1 MRNKGLIL
9 LVCLLIL
16 SGCWDE
22 KLLKDVTIVSLVG
35 IEGTPGD
42 VKAEFAFPVIE
53 NESISYLT
61 SSGTGL
67 SLRDARGDAN
77 HRTKEALDIASV
89 EVILIAEESAKS
101 DLYAYLDMLYRDPRN
116 RLSGHIAIVQG
127 ELKPYFESTENM
139 QEDVASYYVELV
151 HTAAMYTYIPDI
163 DIQTT
168 GTTLF
173 GEDMDLALPYIKIEE
188 KSKKPEIAGVAL
200 FNGKKFTGKTLDMRE
215 SLILSL
221 LKKKKGRYSR
231 LVYYW
236 KSGKDE
242 SPLAVEVINI
252 KKKWKFTKDKIN
264 ATYDLDLNVEEFP
277 HDSLGEKK
285 MIKELDEFLS
295 KEMTKEFNE
304 VVKKLQEAKSDSVG
318 FGRPV
323 RAFHRDLWNKGDWS
337 ETFSEIPIEVKVKA
351 KITRTGIL
359 N

>member
-139 QEDVASYYVELV
+139 QEDVAGYYVELL
-151 HTAAMYTYIPDI
+151 HTAVMYTYTPDI
-163 DIQTT
+163 SIQTT
-168 GTTLF
+168 ATTLF
-173 GEDMDLALPYIKIEE
+173 GEDMDLALPYIKIDEE
-188 KSKKPEIAGVAL
+188 SKTPEIAGVAL
-200 FNGKKFTGKTLDMRE
+200 FSGKKFTGETLDVRE
-215 SLILSL
+215 SIILSL
-221 LKKKKGRYSR
+221 LKKKKGRYTR
-231 LVYYW
+231 LFYYW
-236 KSGKDE
+236 KDDKRE

-252 KKKWKFTKDKIN
+252 KKKWKITKNEIN
-264 ATYDLDLNVEEFP
+264 ATYDFDLNVEEFP
-277 HDSLGEKK
+277 HDSLDEEK
-285 MIKELDEFLS
+285 MIKELDKFLS
-295 KEMTKEFNE
+295 KELTKEFNG
-304 VVKKLQEAKSDSVG
+304 VVNKLQKAKSDSVG
-318 FGRPV
+318 FGRTV
-323 RAFHRDLWNKGDWS
+323 RAFHRDLWDKGDWQ
-337 ETFSEIPIEVKVKA
+337 ETFSEIPIDVKVNA